1 MPDNS
6 VKNRVGRPELIAFD
20 YAPSMALEVTLYTIC
35 YKKGPWSDADRGI
48 LVKGILA
55 GSPTLEN
62 TDLWS
67 KEVVDVIEKCVA
79 NCTKQTCKKGTKWS
93 AEELSALAETI
104 ANGIRQGLIEIN
116 SWSDLECNILH
127 HTVMRAVRQIFNE
140 GNRSLDEEKD
150 VIRLFSRDFD
160 IVFFQAHSGHDTN
173 INGERQWE
181 TVAHSDRK
189 WNALAPI
196 INGKLPFLNEQ
207 KIKYRASKLGLTS
220 NFLTPRIGQRLID

>member
-6 VKNRVGRPELIAFD
+6 VKNRVGRPDLIPFD

-35 YKKGPWSDADRGI
+35 YKEGPWSDADRGI

-55 GSPTLEN
+55 GSPTLDN

-67 KEVVDVIEKCVA
+67 EEVVDVIEKCVA
-79 NCTKQTCKKGTKWS
+79 NCTKQTCKKGTIWS
-93 AEELSALAETI
+93 VEELSALAETI
-104 ANGIRQGLIEIN
+104 AIGIRQGLIEIN
-116 SWSDLECNILH
+116 SWSDLEWNILH

-160 IVFFQAHSGHDTN
+160 IVFFRAHCGHDTN
-173 INGERQWE
+173 INGEKQWE

-196 INGKLPFLNEQ
+196 INGKLPFRNEQ
-207 KIKYRASKLGLTS
+207 KIKYRASKMGLKS
-220 NFLTPRIGQRLID
+220 KLSPPR

>member
-6 VKNRVGRPELIAFD
+6 VKNRVGRPELIPFD

-35 YKKGPWSDADRGI
+35 YKEGPWSDADRGI

-55 GSPTLEN
+55 GSPTLDN

-67 KEVVDVIEKCVA
+67 EEVVDVIEKCVA
-79 NCTKQTCKKGTKWS
+79 NCTKQTCKKGTIWS
-93 AEELSALAETI
+93 VEELSALAETI
-104 ANGIRQGLIEIN
+104 AIGIRQGLIEIN
-116 SWSDLECNILH
+116 SWSDLEWNILH

-160 IVFFQAHSGHDTN
+160 IVFFRAHCGHDTN
-173 INGERQWE
+173 INGEKQWE

-196 INGKLPFLNEQ
+196 INGKLPFRNEQ
-207 KIKYRASKLGLTS
+207 KIKYRASKMGLKS
-220 NFLTPRIGQRLID
+220 KLSPPR

>member
-6 VKNRVGRPELIAFD
+6 VKNRVGRPDLIPFD

-35 YKKGPWSDADRGI
+35 YKEGPWSDADRGI

-55 GSPTLEN
+55 GSPTLDN

-67 KEVVDVIEKCVA
+67 EEVVDVIEKCVA
-79 NCTKQTCKKGTKWS
+79 SCTKQTCKKGTIWS
-93 AEELSALAETI
+93 VEELSALAETI
-104 ANGIRQGLIEIN
+104 AIGIRQGLIEIN
-116 SWSDLECNILH
+116 SWSDLEWNILH

-160 IVFFQAHSGHDTN
+160 IVFFRAHCGHDTN
-173 INGERQWE
+173 INGEKQWE

-196 INGKLPFLNEQ
+196 INGKLPFRNEQ
-207 KIKYRASKLGLTS
+207 KIKYRASKMGLKS
-220 NFLTPRIGQRLID
+220 KLSPPR